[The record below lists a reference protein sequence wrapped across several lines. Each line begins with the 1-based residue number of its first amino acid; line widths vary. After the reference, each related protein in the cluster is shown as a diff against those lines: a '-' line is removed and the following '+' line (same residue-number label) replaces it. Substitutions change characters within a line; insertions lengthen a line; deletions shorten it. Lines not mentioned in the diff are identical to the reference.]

1 MDDDLKKKKIP
12 TKKKTKQNASERE
25 VKWVN
30 LTVKRSN
37 FHEIWKKSELKFE
50 KNGATVWLTRKKNSF
65 EKNFCGREIFWS
77 ADDDFAAEFR
87 SAVGYVDR

>member
-1 MDDDLKKKKIP
+1 MRV
-12 TKKKTKQNASERE
+12 N
-25 VKWVN
+25 VKWNEWTWQWNVRIFM
-30 LTVKRSN
+30 K
-37 FHEIWKKSELKFE
+37 FEKKSELKFE